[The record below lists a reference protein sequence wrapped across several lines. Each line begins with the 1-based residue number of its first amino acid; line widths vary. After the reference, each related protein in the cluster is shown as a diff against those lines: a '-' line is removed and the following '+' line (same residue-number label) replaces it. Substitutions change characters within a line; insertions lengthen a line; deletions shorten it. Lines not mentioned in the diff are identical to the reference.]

1 MLGTTTLSIMTL
13 GIATLSI
20 ATLSITVLSAI
31 MMCHIFIIMLT
42 VMGYAERHLGLFAT
56 LSVNNTQHCD
66 SQHNS
71 IEYHNAVIIL
81 RVVMLNAVMPSCIV
95 SLC

>member
-1 MLGTTTLSIMTL
+1 
-13 GIATLSI
+13 
-20 ATLSITVLSAI
+20 

-81 RVVMLNAVMPSCIV
+81 RVVMLNVVAHGVIMLNVIMV
-95 SLC
+95 SVIMLNVEAPKKAFDLSFNEIF